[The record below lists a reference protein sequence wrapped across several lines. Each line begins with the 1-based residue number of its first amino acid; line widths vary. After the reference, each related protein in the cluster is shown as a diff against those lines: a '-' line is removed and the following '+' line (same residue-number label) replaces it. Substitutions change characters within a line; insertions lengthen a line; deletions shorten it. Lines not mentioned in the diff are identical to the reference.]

1 MANVIDLKKELY
13 NALQDSSEIVSY
25 NAKLQDKYEKQE
37 KDFNQERNKWDRN
50 RKKWSKKLEGDKYEK
65 QEKDFNQERNKWDRD
80 RKKWSKKLEGV
91 ASENQNLQFEN
102 ASKAISFANSKS
114 ENITKSKRIRLLKS
128 MIKIL
133 ESKSSSVQIDV
144 FSIQKNSS
152 NKESGVLSFKS
163 KITEL
168 EHELALNISK
178 LECLKSKNMPVSIVG
193 GNNKKNITKSRPE
206 GWKINGNISTYTNNE
221 ITELPK
227 NDTEINPKVSDEIDI
242 SKTNKDNM
250 LDTLIKP
257 NIIEAM
263 SQNITPHLAQREN
276 ISSLIE
282 LNSQMR
288 PSLEASL
295 FPIEAIPMVSSTLI
309 SPLSAYIF
317 LTLLIIAI
325 MWFIILRSS
334 WNMGRLEEPL
344 LCNKKSDWL

>member
-25 NAKLQDKYEKQE
+25 NAKLRDKYEKQE
-37 KDFNQERNKWDRN
+37 KDFNQERNN
-50 RKKWSKKLEGDKYEK
+50 
-65 QEKDFNQERNKWDRD
+65 
-80 RKKWSKKLEGV
+80 
-91 ASENQNLQFEN
+91 
-102 ASKAISFANSKS
+102 KAISLANSKS
-114 ENITKSKRIRLLKS
+114 ENITKSKRIRSLES

-133 ESKSSSVQIDV
+133 EKS
-144 FSIQKNSS
+144 
-152 NKESGVLSFKS
+152 EVLSLKS

-168 EHELALNISK
+168 ERELALNISE
-178 LECLKSKNMPVSIVG
+178 LEHLKSKNMSVSIVG

-206 GWKINGNISTYTNNE
+206 GMDQVGKINGNILTYTNNE

-257 NIIEAM
+257 NIVEAM
-263 SQNITPHLAQREN
+263 SQNITPYLAQREN

-288 PSLEASL
+288 HSLEASP
-295 FPIEAIPMVSSTLI
+295 FPIEAIPIVSSTLI

-317 LTLLIIAI
+317 LTLLIIAVI
-325 MWFIILRSS
+325 WFIIL
-334 WNMGRLEEPL
+334 
-344 LCNKKSDWL
+344 